1 MNFPGYIVWDS
12 VSQRSQLCT
21 RQREFCCAWKT
32 FIIPLLNT
40 SLYTNLRAEFQ
51 EKAWLALPPLLPTG
65 SLCLPTHIGSRPP
78 QGLLSAA
85 SPAWNTFPPEPHTS
99 DSSYHFGFKS
109 NVTCPESSS
118 LTPLS
123 GGQKLQPMGQTHPT
137 SLFGQP
143 SAWFSHFFNGWGK
156 IKRRIFCDTWKLH
169 EIHMSVSVNK
179 ALLGYS
185 YTYLFAV

>member
-1 MNFPGYIVWDS
+1 MWDS

-65 SLCLPTHIGSRPP
+65 SLCLPHTHRLTSTSGPLICCFPCLEYVSSR
-78 QGLLSAA
+78 A
-85 SPAWNTFPPEPHTS
+85 SHIWFHFSFWFQTKCHLPRKLFS
-99 DSSYHFGFKS
+99 DSFIWGSETTAYGPNPPNISFWTAF
-109 NVTCPESSS
+109 S
-118 LTPLS
+118 LVFT
-123 GGQKLQPMGQTHPT
+123 
-137 SLFGQP
+137 
-143 SAWFSHFFNGWGK
+143 FFNGWGK